1 MLYLGNLHK
10 GHEATL
16 RHGVVVRCDRGH
28 SVLCNPF
35 RLTSEDKR
43 DASCEQFQAYF
54 SKKVREK
61 TDAAFM
67 NELRRIYQLALRQDV
82 TLACW
87 CYPKRCH
94 TQTIKAF
101 LEQYLHKDPH
111 YTRSK
116 YTRSEN
122 TQGENTA
129 QAENTLQRP
138 YARSATIR
146 DSENTRQRKL
156 RKACA
161 LHFIKDWLYILRA
174 GEMTARQFVEEQ
186 YKYCIQNYSRRFA
199 DSFAYKAECVLS
211 QVRSIE
217 KRYYRY
223 FESDGTIALSGIHN
237 PKDAGMRYHPYV
249 VIHWR
254 DEEQKPAQPKA
265 DVRTLQHQADE
276 VLPDEL
282 KSTHLH
288 LYREGRA
295 DHSWLEG
302 IQTERANREAQT
314 WNQHLLQ
321 QLKDKYAK

>member
-10 GHEATL
+10 GHESTL

-35 RLTSEDKR
+35 RVTSEDKR

-101 LEQYLHKDPH
+101 LEQYLHKDSH

-116 YTRSEN
+116 HTRSEN

-129 QAENTLQRP
+129 QAENTRQRP

-186 YKYCIQNYSRRFA
+186 YKYCVTNYSRRFA

-265 DVRTLQHQADE
+265 DVRTLQRQADE

-282 KSTHLH
+282 KFTNMH

-302 IQTERANREAQT
+302 IQTERAAKAAQT
-314 WNQHLLQ
+314 ENQHLLQ